1 MKLKKTVS
9 NKSMFL
15 TVKEENEQ
23 TRKTP
28 ESRFNLTLIRV
39 LLAAFIHV

>member
-1 MKLKKTVS
+1 MKLKKTIS

-15 TVKEENEQ
+15 AVKEENEQ

-28 ESRFNLTLIRV
+28 ESRINLTLIRV

>member
-1 MKLKKTVS
+1 
-9 NKSMFL
+9 MFL
-15 TVKEENEQ
+15 TVKEENDQ

-28 ESRFNLTLIRV
+28 ESRINLTLIRV